1 MNKQLKLRVRV
12 VSLLKDS
19 TIYIANVVLAVSS
32 KQNFYLTDKGSSMI
46 VQAVST
52 TQTFNVYGFGDGNK
66 IGLTLPLVGTIFNS
80 AFTYDTASGILTLRN
95 TLLEQKFNIGTGY
108 EPSKF
113 QVVTDSGSGTPSTV
127 LGQLL
132 IMAMFQQELYLNLVK
147 FHVNQFQKH
156 QVLNQQNTLPPSQ
169 NKYCW

>member
-66 IGLTLPLVGTIFNS
+66 IGLTLPLVELFSIQLS
-80 AFTYDTASGILTLRN
+80 LMIL
-95 TLLEQKFNIGTGY
+95 LLVF
-108 EPSKF
+108 
-113 QVVTDSGSGTPSTV
+113 
-127 LGQLL
+127 
-132 IMAMFQQELYLNLVK
+132 
-147 FHVNQFQKH
+147 
-156 QVLNQQNTLPPSQ
+156 
-169 NKYCW
+169 